1 MTSFILEGKRKEV
14 LIEIVA
20 NIGLTI
26 SGFIR
31 GMPKEVKVY
40 SNMERLKSTE
50 WFHNIYQENEEF
62 FLKDD
67 TVRYIIGWTNVEKS
81 LRSEK
86 RTDRLRIK
94 ILDALNGR

>member
-1 MTSFILEGKRKEV
+1 LEGWQKEV
-14 LIEIVA
+14 LIEVLA

-31 GMPKEVKVY
+31 GMPKEEKI
-40 SNMERLKSTE
+40 NRNINILNSTE
-50 WFHNIYQENEEF
+50 WFYNIYQDNAEF

-67 TVRYIIGWTNVEKS
+67 TVRYIIGWNNVEKS

-86 RTDRLRIK
+86 RTHRLRVK
-94 ILDALNGR
+94 ILDALNDR

>member
-1 MTSFILEGKRKEV
+1 M
-14 LIEIVA
+14 LIEILA

-31 GMPKEVKVY
+31 GMPKEEKI
-40 SNMERLKSTE
+40 NRNIDILKTTE
-50 WFHNIYQENEEF
+50 WFHNVYQENEEF

-67 TVRYIIGWTNVEKS
+67 TVRYIIGWNNVDKS

-86 RTDRLRIK
+86 RTNKLRVK
-94 ILDALNGR
+94 ILDALDDR